1 MKKILLAAIL
11 TIALNTV
18 VTSLTAQQDEWYQGR
33 TKGIYNIGFGG
44 TQGILVGS
52 ANPYVTNGGTYST
65 ISPLGITIN
74 ASGEYKIWHFI
85 GLGWQS
91 GINIYPPRVTY
102 TYFNGQTSPV
112 GIEIP
117 FEIRADI
124 HIMDAANVSI
134 ANKLDVYA
142 GLGFGGGPA
151 FYAGGVQYSGTGAK
165 NVAGIIHVGP
175 QVGVR
180 YWFNSKIA
188 IFGEFGWGTSFANA
202 GVTL

>member
-11 TIALNTV
+11 TITLNTV
-18 VTSLTAQQDEWYQGR
+18 FTSLQAQDEWYQGR
-33 TKGIYNIGFGG
+33 SKGIYSIGFGG
-44 TQGILVGS
+44 TQGILI
-52 ANPYVTNGGTYST
+52 GGAGGYTTSS
-65 ISPLGITIN
+65 ISPLGLTIN
-74 ASGEYKIWHFI
+74 ASGEYKIWQFI

-91 GINIYPPRVTY
+91 GINIYPPRTNY
-102 TYFNGQTSPV
+102 SYMGQSINPV

-117 FEIRADI
+117 FQVKCNV
-124 HIMDAANVSI
+124 HIMDAAHVSI

-142 GLGFGGGPA
+142 GLDFGGGPT
-151 FYAGGVQYSGTGAK
+151 FYAGGKTVQYVGNTS
-165 NVAGIIHVGP
+165 NVGGIIHVGP

-188 IFGEFGWGTSFANA
+188 IFGQFGWGNSFANA

>member
-11 TIALNTV
+11 TITISTFFTTLY
-18 VTSLTAQQDEWYQGR
+18 AQQDEWCQGR
-33 TKGIYNIGFGG
+33 TKGIYSIGFGG
-44 TQGILVGS
+44 TQGIGVGGDG
-52 ANPYVTNGGTYST
+52 YYGYGGGYGYGFGERASSLTT
-65 ISPLGITIN
+65 LGITIN
-74 ASGEYKIWHFI
+74 ASGEYKIWNFI

-91 GINIYPPRVTY
+91 GINIYP
-102 TYFNGQTSPV
+102 FAGGGA

-117 FEIRADI
+117 FQAKANV
-124 HIMDAANVSI
+124 HILDAANVSI

-142 GLGFGGGPA
+142 GLGVGAGPA
-151 FYAGGVQYSGTGAK
+151 FFTYPGYSGTSVYG
-165 NVAGIIHVGP
+165 VVHVGP